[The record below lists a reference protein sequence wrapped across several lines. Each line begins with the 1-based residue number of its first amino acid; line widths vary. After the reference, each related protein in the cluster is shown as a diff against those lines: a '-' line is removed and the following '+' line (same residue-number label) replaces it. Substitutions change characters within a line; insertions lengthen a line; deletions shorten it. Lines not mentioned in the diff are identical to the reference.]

1 MCQGLYEDLKQH
13 IQPKKEMRVYIHG
26 ASSSEAVGE
35 VGTKKLSLLAI
46 ERLYPREVYGL
57 YYGDDIDDSDEIIYE
72 TWVVKPVSSRQF
84 SQPGDSGAW
93 VLNDNA
99 ELVGMLLGLW
109 TPRNGA
115 PPLSFFTSWSSV
127 ADCIEDLPTRS
138 GICTK
143 NYPSCLSYW
152 FTTFA
157 NATKLQCPM
166 MRFEM
171 KGRFEAFGQNNGN
184 FSLLYTVMRYHLSS
198 LLRYPQL
205 ER

>member
-1 MCQGLYEDLKQH
+1 LLIICQGLYEDLKQH
-13 IQPKKEMRVYIHG
+13 IQPRKEMRVYIHG

-127 ADCIEDLPTRS
+127 ADCIEANSRVRTLAERS
-138 GICTK
+138 SQTDRHISLT
-143 NYPSCLSYW
+143 P
-152 FTTFA
+152 
-157 NATKLQCPM
+157 
-166 MRFEM
+166 
-171 KGRFEAFGQNNGN
+171 NG
-184 FSLLYTVMRYHLSS
+184 SS
-198 LLRYPQL
+198 HKIWNLH
-205 ER
+205 